1 VAGWKPPSDETR
13 EKPSS
18 PVREADALLLPRTGP
33 FEFSHPTGTGDL
45 LTHHPNG
52 FIFSPC
58 ALGPLETFSAS
69 RAFRYRGVKMKAL
82 GYHLILELE
91 GCPSAVLDDEET
103 VRALMTKAVSISGA
117 TMIQPFFHRFS
128 PQGVSGVVIISESHF
143 SIHTWPEY
151 GYAAIDIFTCGDQI
165 DMEIAAETLRR
176 GFRARSLQ
184 KMLLTR
190 GMLDL
195 PDEMIRHKP
204 EPALHCLPET

>member
-1 VAGWKPPSDETR
+1 MGLYSP
-13 EKPSS
+13 
-18 PVREADALLLPRTGP
+18 PVRAGLRK
-33 FEFSHPTGTGDL
+33 S
-45 LTHHPNG
+45 
-52 FIFSPC
+52 SRR
-58 ALGPLETFSAS
+58 S
-69 RAFRYRGVKMKAL
+69 RAFRYRGVKMKSL

-103 VRALMTKAVSISGA
+103 VRTLMTRAVAVSGA

-165 DMEIAAETLRR
+165 DMEIAAETLRS
-176 GFRARSLQ
+176 GFRARRLQ

-204 EPALHCLPET
+204 QPVLRSLPET